1 MARQSASDT
10 HESSEDAIAASQPTQ
25 LTRVPAAKTRRGAQ
39 TRRRLVEAAATVFS
53 EYGYSAARIA
63 DMVRMA
69 GISHGNFYRHF
80 PGKDEVL
87 LAVLEEPLAE
97 LRRASGRE
105 PDPVHRSGLDLDELI
120 RANTN
125 YFAAYA
131 RQRHLF
137 RVMREAAAVNP
148 EFARLWLSVRQGF
161 VGRTAHWLAALVE
174 AGQLEAGLDVELLA
188 ETLGSMMEHL
198 AYVQIGLPAEL
209 PRPETIDALGRVTGE
224 SWYLILTGRSRLG
237 ETDRGR

>member
-1 MARQSASDT
+1 MA
-10 HESSEDAIAASQPTQ
+10 
-25 LTRVPAAKTRRGAQ
+25 VPAAKTQRGAR
-39 TRRRLVEAAATVFS
+39 TRQRLVEAAATVFA

-80 PGKDEVL
+80 PGKDEAL
-87 LAVLEEPLAE
+87 LAVLEEPLAD
-97 LRRASGRE
+97 LRRASGRG
-105 PDPVHRSGLDLDELI
+105 PDHSATVDLAELI
-120 RANTN
+120 EANTR
-125 YFAAYA
+125 YFTVYA

-161 VGRTAHWLAALVE
+161 VGRTAHWLQALVD
-174 AGQLEAGLDVELLA
+174 AGQLEAGADVGLLA

-209 PRPETIDALGRVTGE
+209 PRPEAIDALGRVTGE
-224 SWYLILTGRSRLG
+224 SWYLILTGRSRL
-237 ETDRGR
+237 R

>member
-1 MARQSASDT
+1 MVRQLSTTTANSAPDV
-10 HESSEDAIAASQPTQ
+10 IAKSQLTQ
-25 LTRVPAAKTRRGAQ
+25 LAQVPAAKTKRGAR
-39 TRRRLVEAAATVFS
+39 TRQRLVEAAAVVFA

-97 LRRASGRE
+97 LRQATSRG
-105 PDPVHRSGLDLDELI
+105 PDHGSAIDLAELI
-120 RANTN
+120 EANTN

-131 RQRHLF
+131 RRRHLF

-148 EFARLWLSVRQGF
+148 GFARLWLSVRRGF
-161 VGRTAHWLAALVE
+161 LGRIAHWLRALAE
-174 AGQLEAGLDVELLA
+174 AGHLESGVDVDLLA
-188 ETLGSMMEHL
+188 DTLGSMVEHL
-198 AYVQIGLPAEL
+198 AYVQIALPAEL

-224 SWYLILTGRSRLG
+224 SWYLILTDRSRL
-237 ETDRGR
+237 R

>member
-1 MARQSASDT
+1 VTEKSHSASL
-10 HESSEDAIAASQPTQ
+10 SP
-25 LTRVPAAKTRRGAQ
+25 VPAAKTRRGAR
-39 TRRRLVEAAATVFS
+39 TRQRLVEAAATVFS

-80 PGKDEVL
+80 PGKDEIL

-97 LRRASGRE
+97 LRRASGR
-105 PDPVHRSGLDLDELI
+105 PAHHTGLDRAELVE
-120 RANTN
+120 ANTN

-148 EFARLWLSVRQGF
+148 DFARLWLSVRQGF
-161 VGRTAHWLAALVE
+161 VGRTAHWLAGLIE
-174 AGQLEAGLDVELLA
+174 AGRLEAGLDVALLA

-198 AYVQIGLPAEL
+198 AYVQIALPAEL

-224 SWYLILTGRSRLG
+224 SWYLILTGRSRLH
-237 ETDRGR
+237 